1 MRARVTG
8 RHLND
13 AGRRIS
19 AEQCALRSLQDG
31 NLAHIRQAGRRHEL
45 RAVIDAVNVETNR
58 IFNRRAEEGG
68 ADAAKVRRDIAERK
82 SVVSGQSVSVSVVIG
97 GRRILKNKKTQ
108 KQPY

>member
-68 ADAAKVRRDIAERK
+68 ADAAKVRREIAGGLIDSQASDGARKLLDRK
-82 SVVSGQSVSVSVVIG
+82 STRLNYSH
-97 GRRILKNKKTQ
+97 
-108 KQPY
+108 